1 MNNILIDTGF
11 WFALYDKRDPNY
23 WKATELFDFLSIG
36 RIIIPYPS
44 LYETI
49 NTRFVRNRH
58 GLSEFKLFISNN
70 DVHLLDDSIYKS
82 DALNLTFDSS
92 IFKDK
97 NYSLVD
103 MVIRL
108 MLSDDNLN
116 INYLISFNPG
126 DFIDICIRRRI
137 EILTE

>member
-1 MNNILIDTGF
+1 MNNILIDSGF
-11 WFALYDKRDPNY
+11 WFALYDKRDPNFD
-23 WKATELFDFLSIG
+23 KASELSEFLSLG
-36 RIIIPYPS
+36 HIIVPYPT
-44 LYETI
+44 LYETL
-49 NTRFVRNRH
+49 NTRFMRNKQ
-58 GLSEFKLFISNN
+58 GLTEFKLLMSKN
-70 DVHLLDDSIYKS
+70 DIYLLDDSVYKS
-82 DALNLTFDSS
+82 DAFNLTLDPS

-108 MLSDDNLN
+108 MLSDDNLR

-126 DFIDICIRRRI
+126 DFIDVCIKRRI